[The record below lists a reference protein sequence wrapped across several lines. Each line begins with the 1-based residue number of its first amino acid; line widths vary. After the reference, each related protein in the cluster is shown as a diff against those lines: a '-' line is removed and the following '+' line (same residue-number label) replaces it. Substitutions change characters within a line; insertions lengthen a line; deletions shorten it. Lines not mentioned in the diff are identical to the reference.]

1 MLVTKQ
7 INASVKPEVLFECLK
22 ARKHAFFLDSS
33 KTHERFGQYSFI
45 GCDPIVTYSVKGQKV
60 YLEEDG
66 SVNILDENAFDVLQT
81 LYQKYTFSYE
91 SELPFVGGFVGYLGY
106 DLRHHVEPLPAIA
119 KDLVSI
125 PDAFL
130 GLYDGV
136 YIYDHENKQWH
147 LAAFGL
153 KKDVSDIMMALEAA
167 IASAKEVSAPLTF
180 EENKPCFAQSN
191 VTKET
196 YLNRVQAVRDHIW
209 NGDLYQV
216 NFTQHF
222 TVPITVAPWEIYK
235 KLRTVNPAPFSA
247 YMDFG
252 EGALASSSPE
262 RFIQLKNNIIE
273 TRPIKGTM
281 PRYVDDPVKD
291 AETQRLLQNSEKD
304 RSELLMIVD
313 LERNDIGRVSK
324 IGTVKVPE
332 LFCLE
337 TYETVH
343 HLVSTVVGELA
354 EGLTPVDLIRA
365 TFPGGSIT
373 GAPKIKAM
381 TVIDALEPTTRN
393 LYTGSIGY
401 LGLNG
406 DMDLNIVIRTLVIKD
421 DHAYFGV
428 GGGVVWDSDPL
439 SEYEESLTKGKA
451 LLKTLNAELEPTL

>member
-7 INASVKPEVLFECLK
+7 IKASVKPEVLFESLK
-22 ARKHAFFLDSS
+22 ARKHAFFLDSA

-45 GCDPIVTYSVKGQKV
+45 GYDPILTYKVKGTTV
-60 YLEEDG
+60 TLEEDG
-66 SVNILDENAFDVLQT
+66 SEQHLNENAFDALQK
-81 LYQKYTFSYE
+81 LYQRYAFSYE
-91 SELPFVGGFVGYLGY
+91 SDLPFVGGFVGYLGY
-106 DLRHHVEPLPAIA
+106 DLRHHVEKLPAVA
-119 KDLVSI
+119 VDQVAV

-136 YIYDHENKQWH
+136 FVYDHKRDLWH
-147 LAAFGL
+147 LTAFGL
-153 KKDVSDIMMALEAA
+153 KKDANEIMLSLEKNLE
-167 IASAKEVSAPLTF
+167 IASKQCAVLSYV
-180 EENKPCFAQSN
+180 ENEACYARSN
-191 VTKET
+191 VSKET
-196 YLNRVQAVRDHIW
+196 YMERVQAVRDHIW

-222 TVPITVAPWEIYK
+222 TVPVTVAPWEIYK
-235 KLRTVNPAPFSA
+235 KLRTVNAAPFSA

-252 EGALASSSPE
+252 EGVLASSSPE
-262 RFIQLKNNIIE
+262 RFIQLKNNVIE

-291 AETQRLLQNSEKD
+291 AETQQLLQNSEKD

-343 HLVSTVVGELA
+343 HLVSTVVGELS
-354 EGLTPVDLIRA
+354 EGLTPVDLLRA

-428 GGGVVWDSDPL
+428 GGGVVWDSVPL

-451 LLKTLNAELEPTL
+451 LLKTLNATLESTL